1 MSIIVIFSRNKR
13 PKAIFLFY
21 RPAKG
26 LMEKGAPRQ
35 GRTFFL
41 FKALAVTDA
50 KLDSRPLKRV
60 ATEKIFNSLN

>member
-1 MSIIVIFSRNKR
+1 MSFIVIFSRNKR

-41 FKALAVTDA
+41 FKALA
-50 KLDSRPLKRV
+50 RH
-60 ATEKIFNSLN
+60 